1 MTDEKLIRERL
12 SLLPPIRRA
21 RLWRLYSEARI
32 SGRPRRYLDLWMD
45 GGRALLGAKGTGIG
59 TAAKAAIDTGLLRP
73 MPSIWERRLKQ
84 ELRRAYPDY
93 AEARVFLSDERA
105 LAAVG
110 KTTFYDPARRGAE
123 PREGA
128 VVIIRP
134 FGEHLGPEPKKPA
147 PIALPLLPCPS
158 ALSPSILLFRDRK
171 LASSVAGDILPP
183 LRLSAAH
190 RALCE
195 LVRMREWYGEEL
207 WKKVDRRLG
216 FFFERR
222 GPYLFLRE
230 TKADYDAVFKAALQ
244 AGVLLPPDPEL
255 PSIIPGDFD
264 DGELAALARALA

>member
-21 RLWRLYSEARI
+21 RLWRLYAEAEI

-73 MPSIWERRLKQ
+73 VPSIWERRLKQ
-84 ELRRAYPDY
+84 ELRRTYPDY

-110 KTTFYDPARRGAE
+110 KTTFYDPARRGSE
-123 PREGA
+123 PSETA
-128 VVIIRP
+128 LEIIRP
-134 FGEHLGPEPKKPA
+134 FGEHLGSGPDA
-147 PIALPLLPCPS
+147 PLALPLLPCPS
-158 ALSPSILLFRDRK
+158 ALSPSIILFRDRK
-171 LASSVAGDILPP
+171 QATQVEGDILPP

-195 LVRMREWYGEEL
+195 LAHMRQWYREEL
-207 WKKVDRRLG
+207 WAKVDRRLKER
-216 FFFERR
+216 FERR

-230 TKADYDAVFKAALQ
+230 TKTDYDTVFKAALQ